1 MSYFGKIRLAAAIGA
16 VITVLSPVVKAQDPK
31 ETPIQGTIP
40 LPNKGKQEAAQA
52 GLAGITAQQAITAA
66 VTSQNGGTV
75 KQVALQNEDG
85 FLVYDIELVSAD
97 QKVHDI
103 KVDAGNGAILRSEV
117 DAADRE
123 TENEEGTD

>member
-1 MSYFGKIRLAAAIGA
+1 
-16 VITVLSPVVKAQDPK
+16 
-31 ETPIQGTIP
+31 
-40 LPNKGKQEAAQA
+40 
-52 GLAGITAQQAITAA
+52 LAGITAQQAITAA